1 MNVYITE
8 GSLNFRQYGQMKRR
22 DGKSKR
28 REEKKKEDQRRDN
41 QKRREDERG
50 SKKRPSEERR
60 SRCAKKS
67 ESRETLCFFHW
78 FVAPEG
84 RKVSSLKR
92 ISKPKCT
99 KHTFSDH
106 CCKLRCRKS
115 ARPCGT
121 KHISKSTY
129 IKHNILRPLLEV
141 DMSKKCASLWREAHF
156 KVKSV
161 KNWWSRSTFGSWH
174 VEKVH
179 AVVARSTFRRQKCKK
194 LKGYGALLDV
204 RMSFCVAGT
213 RGSAPCQKW
222 ASREGFVAVSKT
234 MEGVGHLKRIWRDAF
249 RAAGASLAELLRFW
263 RCQVQKLRKSR
274 RIASFS
280 SLQIDR

>member
-28 REEKKKEDQRRDN
+28 REEKKKEDQRRDS

-67 ESRETLCFFHW
+67 ESRETLCFFNW

-99 KHTFSDH
+99 KQT
-106 CCKLRCRKS
+106 
-115 ARPCGT
+115 
-121 KHISKSTY
+121 
-129 IKHNILRPLLEV
+129 ILGPLLQVE
-141 DMSKKCASLWREAHF
+141 MSKKCTPLWHEAHF
-156 KVKSV
+156 QVKIYKAQHSQT
-161 KNWWSRSTFGSWH
+161 TFGSWH

-179 AVVARSTFRRQKCKK
+179 AVVARSTFQSQKC
-194 LKGYGALLDV
+194 
-204 RMSFCVAGT
+204 
-213 RGSAPCQKW
+213 
-222 ASREGFVAVSKT
+222 
-234 MEGVGHLKRIWRDAF
+234 
-249 RAAGASLAELLRFW
+249 
-263 RCQVQKLRKSR
+263 
-274 RIASFS
+274 
-280 SLQIDR
+280 